1 MWERECGNGNVGMRM
16 WAWECWN
23 GNVGMGMWEW
33 EWECGNGN
41 VGMGMWEWE
50 WIGMQ
55 FECNQI
61 GFGKDLLRNW
71 NGLRMYY
78 IELE

>member
-1 MWERECGNGNVGMRM
+1 
-16 WAWECWN
+16 
-23 GNVGMGMWEW
+23 MGMWEW
-33 EWECGNGN
+33 ECGNGNGN

>member
-1 MWERECGNGNVGMRM
+1 MGKGMWEWECGN
-16 WAWECWN
+16 E
-23 GNVGMGMWEW
+23 NVGMGML